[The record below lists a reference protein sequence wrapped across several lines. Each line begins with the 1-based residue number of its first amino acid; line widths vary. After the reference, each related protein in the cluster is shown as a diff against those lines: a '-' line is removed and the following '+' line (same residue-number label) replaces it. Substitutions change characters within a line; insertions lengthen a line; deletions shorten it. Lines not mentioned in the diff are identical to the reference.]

1 MAISNGN
8 TSASKG
14 QIPVIDIS
22 GSRPE
27 TEVAKEL
34 VDAAATYG
42 FVYIKNEGKDI
53 PVEVINDVFQLVRYH
68 KYTLYQVIDDWYTFT
83 QSKSFFKSPIEEK
96 KSCIIQKDNR
106 GWVGMHAETL
116 DSKSQRVGISSYGP
130 HPYTWSLTTIQMGD
144 FKEYV
149 FPPLEPSY
157 QSRAIIPKTYLI
169 KSL

>member
-68 KYTLYQVIDDWYTFT
+68 KYTLYQVIDD
-83 QSKSFFKSPIEEK
+83 
-96 KSCIIQKDNR
+96 
-106 GWVGMHAETL
+106 
-116 DSKSQRVGISSYGP
+116 
-130 HPYTWSLTTIQMGD
+130 
-144 FKEYV
+144 
-149 FPPLEPSY
+149 
-157 QSRAIIPKTYLI
+157 
-169 KSL
+169 